1 MLIDEIQSNLEHET
15 RVAKCAYTLV
25 KPVFER
31 KVPFF
36 PKLKMFYLKDSS
48 YQFLEELS
56 IRLIELTEFINSVG
70 KNLWDF

>member
-36 PKLKMFYLKDSS
+36 PKRFDRAH
-48 YQFLEELS
+48 QFCERKFV
-56 IRLIELTEFINSVG
+56 RLLA
-70 KNLWDF
+70 